1 MNAKQLNPASLAFVG
16 DAVYELLVR
25 ERLSIIS
32 RPSKELHS
40 LSVKFVSAA
49 AQVQGFR
56 VIEPHLTEEELEIFK
71 RGRNFHT
78 KSFPKSVSVQEY
90 RIATGLEVLFGFL
103 HMSNKKERQN
113 ELFSLIWEDFADK
126 L

>member
-25 ERLSIIS
+25 ERLSTIS

-49 AQVQGFR
+49 AQVQG
-56 VIEPHLTEEELEIFK
+56 L
-71 RGRNFHT
+71 
-78 KSFPKSVSVQEY
+78 
-90 RIATGLEVLFGFL
+90 GLL
-103 HMSNKKERQN
+103 SP
-113 ELFSLIWEDFADK
+113 I
-126 L
+126 